1 MVIGETSLGAQE
13 VQELVQQ
20 LGSEYKGTSYHLL
33 ERNCNHFSNELC
45 TKLTGRPAPSWVRS
59 CRSQPRQMALLL
71 MLQLHGNRKAAVN
84 RSQPLSLMCCH
95 AGHGC

>member
-1 MVIGETSLGAQE
+1 MIGETSLGAQE

-59 CRSQPRQMALLL
+59 YKSESKQTALIL
-71 MLQLHGNRKAAVN
+71 MLQRMTTAML
-84 RSQPLSLMCCH
+84 L
-95 AGHGC
+95 

>member
-59 CRSQPRQMALLL
+59 CRSEAGCMASPQI
-71 MLQLHGNRKAAVN
+71 MQLRDNGKAAVKK
-84 RSQPLSLMCCH
+84 
-95 AGHGC
+95 